1 MNTLFQGIPRRMGLG
16 VFFALFISCKSTKVL
31 TNGTVDENLS
41 AKAIIRAHYQNQV
54 DFKTLG
60 GKIKIEYSDGEAI
73 QSVGVSLR
81 MEKDKAI
88 WMSAPFGM
96 VKAYITPDRVSFY
109 NKLENEYFDGDFS
122 YLSNLLGTELDFEK
136 VQNLLLGNA
145 LFDLR
150 KQKYKMEVVN
160 ENYRLKPRKSEI
172 LFKTLFQIEPK
183 NFKIATQQLSQP
195 LKKRLLEIQY
205 TNYQKTNK
213 WILPNE
219 VMITAIEK
227 GVKNTIAIEY
237 RNIEFDQKL
246 SFPYKIPKGYKELV
260 LKKDDL

>member
-1 MNTLFQGIPRRMGLG
+1 MNTLFQGIPRRMGIG
-16 VFFALFISCKSTKVL
+16 VFLALFISCKSSKVL
-31 TNGTVDENLS
+31 TNGTIDENLS
-41 AKAIIRAHYQNQV
+41 AKAIIRTHYQNQI
-54 DFKTLG
+54 DFKTLS
-60 GKIKIEYSDGEAI
+60 GKMKIEYSDGDAT
-73 QSVGVSLR
+73 QGVSVSLR

-88 WMSAPFGM
+88 WMSAPLGL

-122 YLSNLLGTELDFEK
+122 YLNNLLGTELDFEK

-150 KQKYKMEVVN
+150 KQKYEMEVMN
-160 ENYRLKPRKSEI
+160 ENYQLKPRKSEI

-195 LKKRLLEIQY
+195 LKKRLLEIVY
-205 TNYQKTNK
+205 TNYQKINK

-227 GVKNTIAIEY
+227 DAKNTIAIEY